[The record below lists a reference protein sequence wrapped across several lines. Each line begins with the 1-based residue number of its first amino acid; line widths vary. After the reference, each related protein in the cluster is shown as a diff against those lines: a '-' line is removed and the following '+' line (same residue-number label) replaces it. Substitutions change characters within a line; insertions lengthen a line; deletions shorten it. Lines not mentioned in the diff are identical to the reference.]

1 LTTSSRD
8 RAADHCGNS
17 LLRPGGEMSLREALI
32 PEALPGLITALQA
45 KLKPARDAM
54 ALESRINNPYGNVI
68 AVREAGR

>member
-1 LTTSSRD
+1 
-8 RAADHCGNS
+8 
-17 LLRPGGEMSLREALI
+17 MSLREALI